1 MILVSATFAVT
12 GRGVITQ
19 IPRGKKGL
27 SKQEIVEGDVL
38 WIPAG
43 TVVDLVNVDRER
55 GLRVVVLLKTLSSTT
70 GDYKVGEFLD
80 FSP

>member
-1 MILVSATFAVT
+1 M
-12 GRGVITQ
+12 ITQ

-27 SKQEIVEGDVL
+27 NKQEIVEGDVL

-43 TVVDLVNVDRER
+43 TVVDLVNADRES